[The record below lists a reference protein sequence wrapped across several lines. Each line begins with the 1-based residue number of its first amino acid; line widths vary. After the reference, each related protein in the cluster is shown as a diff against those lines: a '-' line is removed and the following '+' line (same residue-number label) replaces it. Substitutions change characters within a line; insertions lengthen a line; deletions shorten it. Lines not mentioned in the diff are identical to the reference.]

1 MLEKM
6 ASCVYML
13 KYFYYIRIPGFYIYK
28 VLIGRIFLYNYM
40 DKQQHKVSIMEN
52 SLQSMNNKLSKV
64 STSSNTKT
72 NEADNRKQ
80 LTKYVDSTS
89 SGDYNKCNVIKER
102 KTANYEQ
109 EEFVKENKNRKDE
122 LSNCHLQLT
131 NVDKNKR
138 NDKVSKNVNLKMV
151 SVVYGFTG
159 DAGTD
164 KMSREKH
171 NFVVVGNSKKLPY
184 KQTDIIFFKDGKKK
198 MTDWI
203 KNDEFITETEEGLK
217 YHKKYGCYTVCM
229 NPSKRKKIWFL
240 KDT

>member
-1 MLEKM
+1 MIGKNL
-6 ASCVYML
+6 
-13 KYFYYIRIPGFYIYK
+13 FYVII
-28 VLIGRIFLYNYM
+28 
-40 DKQQHKVSIMEN
+40 DEQQHKVSIMEH
-52 SLQSMNNKLSKV
+52 SLQLMNNKLSKV

-122 LSNCHLQLT
+122 LSNFHLQLI
-131 NVDKNKR
+131 NVDKDKR

-159 DAGTD
+159 DAETD
-164 KMSREKH
+164 KMSREEY
-171 NFVVVGNSKKLPY
+171 NFVVVTHSKKFP
-184 KQTDIIFFKDGKKK
+184 
-198 MTDWI
+198 
-203 KNDEFITETEEGLK
+203 
-217 YHKKYGCYTVCM
+217 
-229 NPSKRKKIWFL
+229 
-240 KDT
+240 